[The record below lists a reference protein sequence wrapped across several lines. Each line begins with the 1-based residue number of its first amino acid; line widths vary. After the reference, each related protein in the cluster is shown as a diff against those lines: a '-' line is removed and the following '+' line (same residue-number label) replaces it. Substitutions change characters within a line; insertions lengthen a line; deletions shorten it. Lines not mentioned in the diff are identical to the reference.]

1 MDFDADKFIYIAA
14 WVVAVVATLLTLLA
28 IGGAYYYNFT
38 ATGTGRLDVAVMRM
52 RTGMVPGFRW
62 SLPVAATL
70 AWIAV
75 LSFS

>member
-1 MDFDADKFIYIAA
+1 MDFDADKFIYISA
-14 WVVAVVATLLTLLA
+14 WVVAVVATVLTLLGA
-28 IGGAYYYNFT
+28 AGAYYYNFT
-38 ATGTGRLDVAVMRM
+38 LAGRMEVLSMRL

-62 SLPVAATL
+62 SLPVVATL